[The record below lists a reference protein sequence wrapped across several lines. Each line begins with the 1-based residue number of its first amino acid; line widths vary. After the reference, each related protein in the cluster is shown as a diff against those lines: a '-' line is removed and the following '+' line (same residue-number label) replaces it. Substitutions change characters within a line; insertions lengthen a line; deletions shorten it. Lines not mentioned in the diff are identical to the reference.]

1 MLLELKKNQSIK
13 YENDIGIWI
22 KRLKKN
28 ILPKKKKTQNY
39 FVSILADPSAATA
52 TATLIRN
59 IIKTGRTETARA
71 RERER
76 ECSREWARE
85 RCRYCAFRR
94 PPRSPPY
101 VLLLLLLLKSIRIS
115 VVTLSK
121 THSLGSPLHYQSP
134 RLGPR
139 FWLVIIPSGA
149 SRFVAR
155 TSLSYPEI
163 NDGCLR
169 SPKSM
174 AL

>member
-1 MLLELKKNQSIK
+1 MKMTLEYELKGS
-13 YENDIGIWI
+13 
-22 KRLKKN
+22 KKHFA
-28 ILPKKKKTQNY
+28 KKKKTQNY
-39 FVSILADPSAATA
+39 FVSVLADPSAA

-59 IIKTGRTETARA
+59 IIKTGRTERARA
-71 RERER
+71 RARER

-101 VLLLLLLLKSIRIS
+101 VLLLLLLLLKSIRIS